1 MGAMDHDDVF
11 EVADSMRENMKSSKQ
26 RDSLDELEMRE
37 GAAFSEHKPNRNRKM
52 AAKKQKPEEPGLM
65 SRAKNALSNLFGGS
79 KQE

>member
-1 MGAMDHDDVF
+1 MMGSMDHDDVF
-11 EVADSMRENMKSSKQ
+11 EVAYSMRENMKSSKQ
-26 RDSLDELEMRE
+26 RDSSDKLETRE
-37 GAAFSEHKPNRNRKM
+37 GAAFSAPNRNRKM